1 MACGREKKWR
11 KRLDADRD
19 RDICRSPDN
28 IDRGE
33 GQHEKDCSSLLMAL
47 LDRTGGWSRLNLVL
61 PDTVRKRTAGV
72 AKSFLDEAE
81 TVAVRI
87 LHIHFTVAPGLVN
100 GGDVNFHPLGD
111 QFRVKS
117 IHVLNKKI
125 GDAARNAIPRERR
138 NMNPNA
144 IAAQAHVAW
153 IRFGILRTVGELQ
166 LESK

>member
-1 MACGREKKWR
+1 
-11 KRLDADRD
+11 
-19 RDICRSPDN
+19 
-28 IDRGE
+28 
-33 GQHEKDCSSLLMAL
+33 
-47 LDRTGGWSRLNLVL
+47 
-61 PDTVRKRTAGV
+61 
-72 AKSFLDEAE
+72 
-81 TVAVRI
+81 
-87 LHIHFTVAPGLVN
+87 
-100 GGDVNFHPLGD
+100 
-111 QFRVKS
+111 VKS